1 MQGISHTLTEVYNLL
16 TWSDGWNGYDS
27 CAAGYDTVIYASN
40 WIVQLFLEVVD
51 LGQKWMK
58 PNVTASA
65 DGEVVFE
72 WWNGTKKLTIY
83 IGDQSAEY
91 VKVWGTDIDTEMS
104 DGNADLS
111 SIRQSL
117 WRWLIS

>member
-1 MQGISHTLTEVYNLL
+1 
-16 TWSDGWNGYDS
+16 
-27 CAAGYDTVIYASN
+27 
-40 WIVQLFLEVVD
+40 VQLFLEVVD

-83 IGDQSAEY
+83 IRDQSAEY
-91 VKVWGTDIDTEMS
+91 VKVWGADIDTEMS